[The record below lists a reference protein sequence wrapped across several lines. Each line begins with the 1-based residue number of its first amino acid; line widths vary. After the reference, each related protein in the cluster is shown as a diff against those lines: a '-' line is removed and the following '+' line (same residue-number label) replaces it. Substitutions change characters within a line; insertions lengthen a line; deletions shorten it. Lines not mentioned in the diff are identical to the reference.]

1 MALHRKSKPI
11 DSPWA
16 AAVDPSWFG
25 FVRLSD
31 VAAVANVAAVRAAAA
46 ASAAAAAGSAAVA
59 AAAAGIAVAAATV
72 VAVATKVAGAAGT
85 AAAAA
90 VAAAA
95 GCLLLMW
102 YLAIAAAT
110 VLLQALDLDEAMLLM
125 QRLHSVC
132 LLWWSFCGRVTAEK
146 KRRGNES

>member
-1 MALHRKSKPI
+1 MWGRRPWV
-11 DSPWA
+11 PWA

-46 ASAAAAAGSAAVA
+46 AASAVAAGSAAVA
-59 AAAAGIAVAAATV
+59 AAAADIAVAAATG
-72 VAVATKVAGAAGT
+72 VAAATEVADAAGI

-90 VAAAA
+90 VAAA
-95 GCLLLMW
+95 GCLLLLW

-110 VLLQALDLDEAMLLM
+110 VLLPALDLDEAMLLM

-132 LLWWSFCGRVTAEK
+132 LLWWSFCGRVTVFITF
-146 KRRGNES
+146 

>member
-11 DSPWA
+11 DSPWV

-46 ASAAAAAGSAAVA
+46 SAAAAAVGSAAVA